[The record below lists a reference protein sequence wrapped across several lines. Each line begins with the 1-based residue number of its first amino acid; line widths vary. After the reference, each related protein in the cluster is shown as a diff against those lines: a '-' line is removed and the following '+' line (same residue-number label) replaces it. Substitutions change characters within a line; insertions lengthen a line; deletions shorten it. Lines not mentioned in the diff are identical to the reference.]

1 VLTLKLPLKLR
12 LEFPAK
18 WMPIA
23 ILSVLWSV
31 IASPAMAAEI
41 NVAASIRP
49 VHSLVQMVLGDLG
62 EAELMMT
69 GQGSPH
75 GGVMRPS
82 ERRALA
88 DADLVFI
95 IDPGFETTYRKALP
109 RDGRLV
115 VLSEAEGV
123 SLIEKRTETLFGH
136 HEGGDHA
143 RHGHEDDKDDD
154 NHHEDHEHRHEDK
167 HDHDQIHGHVDGH
180 GHDHGD
186 ELLDLHIWLDP
197 ENASAMLRMIRDR
210 LAARYPEHREAFVL
224 NADAALKEL
233 ARLDDDLRALLSPV
247 KGRGFITHHD
257 AYAYL
262 EKAYGLSSTAAIF
275 DHDAAAADI
284 GRIRALRHII
294 EVENVICLF
303 HEPQFDNDIV
313 LVLDPDGR
321 LRKAELDPIS
331 ADLPSGADFYP
342 LMMRRLATTMS
353 DCLDL
358 QG

>member
-1 VLTLKLPLKLR
+1 MLN
-12 LEFPAK
+12 
-18 WMPIA
+18 
-23 ILSVLWSV
+23 VLWGV

-95 IDPGFETTYRKALP
+95 IDPGFETVYSKALP

-115 VLSEAEGV
+115 VLSEAEDV
-123 SLIEKRTETLFGH
+123 YLIEKRTETLFGH
-136 HEGGDHA
+136 HEGDDHA
-143 RHGHEDDKDDD
+143 HHGHDKDDD
-154 NHHEDHEHRHEDK
+154 DHHEDHDHGHEDK
-167 HDHDQIHGHVDGH
+167 HDH
-180 GHDHGD
+180 GD
-186 ELLDLHIWLDP
+186 EFLDLHIWLDP

-210 LAARYPEHREAFVL
+210 LATRYPAHREAFAL
-224 NADAALKEL
+224 NTSAALAEL
-233 ARLDDDLRALLSPV
+233 DRLDDDLRAMLTPV
-247 KGRGFITHHD
+247 QERGFITHHD

-262 EKAYGLSSTAAIF
+262 EKAYDLSPKAAIF
-275 DHDAAAADI
+275 DHHDAAADI
-284 GRIRALRHII
+284 GRIRALRHVI
-294 EVENVICLF
+294 ETENVICLF

-321 LRKAELDPIS
+321 LKKAELDPIS

-342 LMMRRLATTMS
+342 LMMHRLAAKMS

>member
-1 VLTLKLPLKLR
+1 
-12 LEFPAK
+12 
-18 WMPIA
+18 
-23 ILSVLWSV
+23 
-31 IASPAMAAEI
+31 MAAEI

-49 VHSLVQMVLGDLG
+49 VHSLVQMVLGDRG
-62 EAELMMT
+62 EAGLMMT

-95 IDPGFETTYRKALP
+95 IDPGFETAYSKALP

-123 SLIEKRTETLFGH
+123 HLLEKRTDTLFD
-136 HEGGDHA
+136 HEGHDHDNHA
-143 RHGHEDDKDDD
+143 HDDDADHEDLDAHKEDDHDHDDDHHGHEDGQDHGHEDD
-154 NHHEDHEHRHEDK
+154 
-167 HDHDQIHGHVDGH
+167 HDHDHDHGHGH
-180 GHDHGD
+180 DNEHAHDHGD
-186 ELLDLHIWLDP
+186 EFLDLHLWLDP
-197 ENASAMLRMIRDR
+197 ENASAMLRNIRDR
-210 LAARYPEHREAFVL
+210 LSAAYPEHREAFAL
-224 NADAALKEL
+224 NTDTALAEL
-233 ARLDDDLRALLSPV
+233 ARLDEDLKAILTPA

-262 EKAYGLSSTAAIF
+262 EEAYGLSSKAAIF
-275 DHDAAAADI
+275 DHHDAAADI

-294 EVENVICLF
+294 EEANVICLF

-331 ADLPSGADFYP
+331 ADLPPGADFYA
-342 LMMRRLATTMS
+342 LMMRRIAAKMS
-353 DCLDL
+353 DCLGS